1 MKQTTTVSL
10 LKRLEGRAFEHAV
23 FLTYSVDLPF
33 FEDTVLRY
41 LLRRECRNVAV
52 FADEAHVAAQQV
64 LLGRMGSA
72 RGWWPCGRAYSLT
85 PVFHR
90 GSFHPKIA
98 FLVGSDEVEVWI
110 GSGNLEPGGLRANLE
125 ILNVLTCGR
134 DGGDDEAAVIAEAWR
149 YIRKDVARKAQTVV
163 DHQLEQVE
171 LALPWLSREHPPVP
185 NVRLVTGPNQDA
197 VAEVVRAVGRADVRR
212 LILLAPFFDPKLA
225 AASALIKA
233 LKPRSTAILVQPD
246 TVSFPGDKVRG
257 LKGVGVYRLR
267 TSKDRYVH
275 AKVVIVEAK
284 GRSVMLAG
292 SHNISEAALRS
303 GNFEAGIIRIS
314 GDETAFTES
323 LGIEGDLS
331 LDNKLSDKALA
342 DLKLRL
348 HDNRLPAN
356 VKSLLIGAELE
367 NGHLTVIAAK
377 PLPTDNIR
385 LLPYANGKGLKPLDL
400 AHKATGLT
408 VQFNL
413 KGVATDAWSAI
424 ALDLGK
430 TITAPVPLTRPAE
443 IVQRFKPKMRPPKA
457 VEEGRLQDLTL
468 PEVDEMIQQ
477 FAALMADEFR
487 AKKLTGRRGRDDGD
501 AKSAA
506 SKAQSMRYED
516 FVVSWRGPGVIDDHR
531 VDGRTD
537 MEWLLASLVHV
548 TGGSRVPMPVP
559 KVSSVDEIAL
569 PEDSGLADEA
579 VHLEEAMI
587 GGKMEE
593 GASPLESP
601 TEPSSEQPKVGRR
614 KESRLKSAENVARQL
629 KKFAKSFPW
638 VIHEFSSGSGDLPLS
653 GLEGLLNAGRFL
665 ASMIGRKEKQGLEEV
680 EYLPLQIWAEF
691 NVGLLQVLT
700 SRELGFIRRL
710 PLARIEPALAR
721 KWQTALAGYL
731 LLLHSFHA
739 HEDIEEETRLSLRIG
754 LRLAGQILGIDQKG
768 DGADVVDSAQR
779 IIGSMH
785 PAAMIPPLDWP
796 KWVQTVSI
804 LRKIDAAL
812 WKEFKAGADIQ
823 KASRG
828 SSRPESGE
836 WVWWPHVRG
845 LAIVTGVQGR
855 SVRIIHEP
863 ESEEKIV
870 GADYVVPVPMTSL

>member
-64 LLGRMGSA
+64 MLGRMGNA

-90 GSFHPKIA
+90 GSFHPKVA

-125 ILNVLTCGR
+125 IFNVLTCGR
-134 DGGDDEAAVIAEAWR
+134 DGGENEAVVVADVWR
-149 YIRKDVARKAQTVV
+149 YIRKDVAQQAQSIVER
-163 DHQLEQVE
+163 QLEQIE
-171 LALPWLSREHPPVP
+171 LALPWLSREHAAAPSA
-185 NVRLVTGPNQDA
+185 RLVTGPNQDA
-197 VAEVVRAVGRADVRR
+197 VAEIVRAVGRAEVRR

-225 AASALIKA
+225 AADALIKA
-233 LKPRSTAILVQPD
+233 LKPRKTAILVQPD
-246 TVSFPGDKVRG
+246 TVSFPGDKVKG
-257 LKGVGVYRLR
+257 LKRAGVYRLR
-267 TSKDRYVH
+267 TSKDRYLH

-303 GNFEAGIIRIS
+303 RNFEAGIIRVS
-314 GDETAFTES
+314 DEESAFTDL
-323 LGIEGDLS
+323 LGIEGDLGP
-331 LDNKLSDKALA
+331 DNELTDKALA

-348 HDNRLPAN
+348 HDNRLPGN

-367 NGHLTVIAAK
+367 NGRLTVIAAK
-377 PLPTDNIR
+377 PISTEGIR
-385 LLPYANGKGLKPLDL
+385 LVPYANGKELKQLDL
-400 AHKATGLT
+400 SNKATGST
-408 VQFNL
+408 IQFNL
-413 KGVATDAWSAI
+413 KGVATDAWTAI

-430 TITAPVPLTRPAE
+430 AVTAPVPLTRPAE
-443 IVQRFKPKMRPPKA
+443 IVQRFKPKLRPPKA
-457 VEEGRLQDLTL
+457 VEEGRPQDLTL

-487 AKKLTGRRGRDDGD
+487 AKKLTGRRGRDDED
-501 AKSAA
+501 AKGAVA
-506 SKAQSMRYED
+506 KAQSMRYED
-516 FVVSWRGPGVIDDHR
+516 FVVSWRGPGVIDDNR
-531 VDGRTD
+531 VDGRTE
-537 MEWLLASLVHV
+537 MEWLLASLIHV

-559 KVSSVDEIAL
+559 KVSSVDEVTL
-569 PEDSGLADEA
+569 PEDSDLADEA
-579 VHLEEAMI
+579 VHREEAMI

-593 GASPLESP
+593 GATPLESP
-601 TEPSSEQPKVGRR
+601 AGSPPDQPKDTRR

-638 VIHEFSSGSGDLPLS
+638 VIHEFSVGSGDLPLN

-665 ASMIGRKEKQGLEEV
+665 TSMLGRKEKHVLEEV
-680 EYLPLQIWAEF
+680 EYFPVQVWAEF
-691 NVGLLQVLT
+691 NVGLLHVLT

-710 PLARIEPALAR
+710 PLSRIDPALAR
-721 KWQTALAGYL
+721 KWQTMLAGYL
-731 LLLHSFHA
+731 LLLHAFHS
-739 HEDIEEETRLSLRIG
+739 HQDIEEETRLSLRIG

-768 DGADVVDSAQR
+768 DGTDVVESAQR

-785 PAAMIPPLDWP
+785 PTATIPPLEWP
-796 KWVQTVSI
+796 KWVQTVSA
-804 LRKIDAAL
+804 LRKADAAL
-812 WKEFKAGADIQ
+812 WKEFKAGSDIQ

-828 SSRPESGE
+828 YARPESGQ
-836 WVWWPHVRG
+836 WVWWPTVRG
-845 LAIVTGVQGR
+845 LAIVIEVKGR
-855 SVRIIHEP
+855 NVVIMHEP
-863 ESEEKIV
+863 
-870 GADYVVPVPMTSL
+870 GAEPSTVQSDFVVQVPA

>member
-64 LLGRMGSA
+64 MLGRMGSA

-85 PVFHR
+85 PVFHQ

-98 FLVGSDEVEVWI
+98 FLVGADEVEVWI

-125 ILNVLTCGR
+125 ILNVLSCGR
-134 DGGDDEAAVIAEAWR
+134 DGGGDEAAVIGDTWR
-149 YIRKDVARKAQTVV
+149 YIRKDVAQKAQTVV
-163 DHQLEQVE
+163 DRQLDQVD
-171 LALPWLSREHPPVP
+171 LALPWLSREHPSVP
-185 NVRLVTGPNQDA
+185 SVRLVTGPNQDA
-197 VAEVVRAVGRADVRR
+197 VAEIVRAVGRAEVRR

-233 LKPRSTAILVQPD
+233 LKPRNTAILVQPD
-246 TVSFPGDKVRG
+246 TVSFPGDKVRD
-257 LKGVGVYRLR
+257 LGVGVYRLR
-267 TSKDRYVH
+267 TSKDRYMH

-303 GNFEAGIIRIS
+303 GNFEAGIIRVS
-314 GDETAFTES
+314 GDETAFTDS

-367 NGHLTVIAAK
+367 NGSLTVIAAK
-377 PLPTDNIR
+377 PIPTDTIR

-400 AHKATGLT
+400 VHKATGLM

-413 KGVATDAWSAI
+413 KGVATDSWSAI

-430 TITAPVPLTRPAE
+430 TVTAPVPLTRPAE
-443 IVQRFKPKMRPPKA
+443 IVQRFKPKLRPPKA

-487 AKKLTGRRGRDDGD
+487 ARKLTGRHGRDDED
-501 AKSAA
+501 AKGAA

-516 FVVSWRGPGVIDDHR
+516 FVVSWRGPGAIDDNR

-559 KVSSVDEIAL
+559 RVSSVEEVAL

-593 GASPLESP
+593 GASPLVSPADALPDKPKES
-601 TEPSSEQPKVGRR
+601 RR

-638 VIHEFSSGSGDLPLS
+638 VIHEFSVGSGDLPLN

-665 ASMIGRKEKQGLEEV
+665 TSMIGRKEKQVLEEV
-680 EYLPLQIWAEF
+680 EYLPVQVWAEF
-691 NVGLLQVLT
+691 NVGLLHVLT

-731 LLLHSFHA
+731 LLLHAFHA
-739 HEDIEEETRLSLRIG
+739 HEDIEAGTRLSLRIG

-768 DGADVVDSAQR
+768 DGADVADSAQR

-785 PAAMIPPLDWP
+785 PAATIPPLDWP
-796 KWVQTVSI
+796 KWVQTVSV
-804 LRKIDAAL
+804 LREVDAAL
-812 WKEFKAGADIQ
+812 WKEFEAGADIQ

-828 SSRPESGE
+828 NSRPEPGQ

-855 SVRIIHEP
+855 NVRIIHEP

-870 GADYVVPVPMTSL
+870 GADFVVPVDISGAA